1 VKDHVVLCEG
11 PSRINAHIITLS
23 GIRGTLNECVIIIL
37 CDWNLLL
44 SFFISEI
51 LTFRSTI
58 HPSSKLFQDLF
69 NPATKASTP
78 CLLPPLPTSLPDMTP
93 PDYPQFIV
101 PSYAASLVLPPRS
114 QSATKP
120 PLPPRHNNRTNT
132 AANNVAAPSRLT
144 NTFAALF
151 GGSKSSNPP
160 VSASPPASL
169 HSLDS
174 GGQDSHA
181 APIEVSAFTIDRRI
195 VRKEIGREMNKI
207 LKAELKVALNASSAS
222 LGNVPMP
229 SWIVERVQDVT
240 AAWYPFVRTPSGS
253 PLKKKLASEKET
265 SSIGYFVNPV
275 AENPDDAAE
284 RLQDFYLCLA
294 QDMRVGGIIPFSSKR
309 REKDES
315 DGEDEQERDKREH
328 EMMEIETRVRDVME
342 VVERTITTL
351 FYDRFV
357 PFSFLAVRPNSFS
370 MELLIFQY
378 TDYSC
383 SPRPMIHLTM
393 RHCQIGLQ
401 RLICWI
407 WVLGILV
414 LK

>member
-1 VKDHVVLCEG
+1 
-11 PSRINAHIITLS
+11 
-23 GIRGTLNECVIIIL
+23 
-37 CDWNLLL
+37 LL
-44 SFFISEI
+44 SFISEI

-69 NPATKASTP
+69 NPVTKASTS
-78 CLLPPLPTSLPDMTP
+78 CQLPPLPTSLPDMTP
-93 PDYPQFIV
+93 PAYPQFII

-114 QSATKP
+114 HQSATKP
-120 PLPPRHNNRTNT
+120 PLPPRNNNRQNT
-132 AANNVAAPSRLT
+132 ANNVAAPSRIT

-151 GGSKSSNPP
+151 GGSNYAKPSNPP

-169 HSLDS
+169 YSLDS
-174 GGQDSHA
+174 GQDSH

-207 LKAELKVALNASSAS
+207 LKAELKAALNASTS
-222 LGNVPMP
+222 LGNIPMP
-229 SWIVERVQDVT
+229 SWIVERVQDMT
-240 AAWYPFVRTPSGS
+240 STWYPFVKAPSS
-253 PLKKKLASEKET
+253 SLKKKTGSERET

-275 AENPDDAAE
+275 SENPDEAAE

-294 QDMRVGGIIPFSSKR
+294 EDMRVGGVPISSIR
-309 REKDES
+309 REKDHEL
-315 DGEDEQERDKREH
+315 DGVDERERDKREH
-328 EMMEIETRVRDVME
+328 EMMEIEMRVRDVME

-357 PFSFLAVRPNSFS
+357 PFFCCPSFF
-370 MELLIFQY
+370 ELLIFS

-383 SPRPMIHLTM
+383 SPRPMTYPMM
-393 RHCQIGLQ
+393 RLCQIGLQ

>member
-1 VKDHVVLCEG
+1 M
-11 PSRINAHIITLS
+11 RYFLS
-23 GIRGTLNECVIIIL
+23 NL
-37 CDWNLLL
+37 CDWDSLL
-44 SFFISEI
+44 SFISEI

-69 NPATKASTP
+69 NPTTKASTH
-78 CLLPPLPTSLPDMTP
+78 CQLPPLPTSLPDMTP

-120 PLPPRHNNRTNT
+120 PLPARHNNRPNS
-132 AANNVAAPSRLT
+132 ANNVGAPSRIT

-151 GGSKSSNPP
+151 GGSNYAKSSNPSNPP

-169 HSLDS
+169 YSLDS
-174 GGQDSHA
+174 GQDPHT
-181 APIEVSAFTIDRRI
+181 PIEVSAFTIDRRI
-195 VRKEIGREMNKI
+195 FRKEIGREMNKI
-207 LKAELKVALNASSAS
+207 LKAELKAGLNASAS

-229 SWIVERVQDVT
+229 SWIVERVQDMT
-240 AAWYPFVRTPSGS
+240 ATWYPFVKAPSS
-253 PLKKKLASEKET
+253 SSLKKKHGSEKET
-265 SSIGYFVNPV
+265 SSIGYFVNPD

-294 QDMRVGGIIPFSSKR
+294 QDMRVGGIPSSSNR
-309 REKDES
+309 REKDEL
-315 DGEDEQERDKREH
+315 GGVGEQERDKREH
-328 EMMEIETRVRDVME
+328 EMMEIEMRVRDVME

-357 PFSFLAVRPNSFS
+357 PFCCCPSFS
-370 MELLIFQY
+370 ELLIFS
-378 TDYSC
+378 TDCSC
-383 SPRPMIHLTM
+383 SPRPMIYLTM
-393 RHCQIGLQ
+393 RHYQIGLQ

>member
-1 VKDHVVLCEG
+1 MKDHIVLCEG
-11 PSRINAHIITLS
+11 PSRNNAHIVTLS
-23 GIRGTLNECVIIIL
+23 GIRGTLNQCVIFSNIYE
-37 CDWNLLL
+37 WNSLL
-44 SFFISEI
+44 SFISEI

-69 NPATKASTP
+69 NPATKASSAYQ
-78 CLLPPLPTSLPDMTP
+78 LPPLPTSLPDMTP
-93 PDYPQFIV
+93 PAYPQFIV

-114 QSATKP
+114 HQSATKP
-120 PLPPRHNNRTNT
+120 PLPPRHNNRPNT
-132 AANNVAAPSRLT
+132 ANNVAAPSRIT

-151 GGSKSSNPP
+151 GSSNYAKSSNPP

-174 GGQDSHA
+174 GQDSH

-207 LKAELKVALNASSAS
+207 LKAELKAGLNASAS
-222 LGNVPMP
+222 LGNIPMP
-229 SWIVERVQDVT
+229 SWIVERVHDMT
-240 AAWYPFVRTPSGS
+240 AAWYPFVKAPSSS
-253 PLKKKLASEKET
+253 PLKKKQGPEKET

-275 AENPDDAAE
+275 SESPDDAAE

-294 QDMRVGGIIPFSSKR
+294 QDMRVGGIPFSSNR
-309 REKDES
+309 REKDEL
-315 DGEDEQERDKREH
+315 DGVDEQERDKREH

-342 VVERTITTL
+342 VVERTITSL

-357 PFSFLAVRPNSFS
+357 HFCCCLSFF
-370 MELLIFQY
+370 ELLIFC
-378 TDYSC
+378 TGYSC
-383 SPRPMIHLTM
+383 SPRPMIYLTM

>member
-1 VKDHVVLCEG
+1 MRCFFSPIYVIGSHCY
-11 PSRINAHIITLS
+11 LS
-23 GIRGTLNECVIIIL
+23 
-37 CDWNLLL
+37 
-44 SFFISEI
+44 FISEI

-58 HPSSKLFQDLF
+58 HPSSKLFQELF
-69 NPATKASTP
+69 NPATKASIP
-78 CLLPPLPTSLPDMTP
+78 YLLPPLPTLPPDMTP
-93 PDYPQFIV
+93 LAYPQFIV

-120 PLPPRHNNRTNT
+120 PLPPRYNNRPNT
-132 AANNVAAPSRLT
+132 ANSAATPSRLT

-151 GGSKSSNPP
+151 GSSTNYTKASNTP

-169 HSLDS
+169 HSIDS
-174 GGQDSHA
+174 GQDSH

-207 LKAELKVALNASSAS
+207 LKAELKAALNASAS
-222 LGNVPMP
+222 LGNIPMP
-229 SWIVERVQDVT
+229 SWIVERVQDMT
-240 AAWYPFVRTPSGS
+240 ATWYPFVKAPSNS
-253 PLKKKLASEKET
+253 PLKKKHGSEKET

-294 QDMRVGGIIPFSSKR
+294 QDMRVGGMPFSSKR
-309 REKDES
+309 REKDGEG
-315 DGEDEQERDKREH
+315 GEDEQERDKREH

-342 VVERTITTL
+342 VVERSITSL

-357 PFSFLAVRPNSFS
+357 PFFCCPSFS
-370 MELLIFQY
+370 ELLIFS
-378 TDYSC
+378 TGYSC
-383 SPRPMIHLTM
+383 SPRPMIYLTM
-393 RHCQIGLQ
+393 RHCQIGLL
-401 RLICWI
+401 RLTCWI